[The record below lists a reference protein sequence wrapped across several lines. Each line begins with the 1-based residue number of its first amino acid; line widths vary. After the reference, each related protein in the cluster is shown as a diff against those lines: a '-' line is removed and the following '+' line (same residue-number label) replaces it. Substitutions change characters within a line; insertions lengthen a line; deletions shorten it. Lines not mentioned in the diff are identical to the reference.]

1 MIKIIH
7 YALLVCFC
15 LAFLCAS
22 KVTYA
27 QNDVVKLATFSY
39 PPLFHSSEKGDPS
52 GTVIETVTYMC
63 ELADMDCQI
72 EILPFKR
79 AYQKL
84 ENKLVDGLIT
94 IKVDQFEKCC
104 THTNWETPWIAGFFS
119 HKSIVEI
126 PKLPDEILG
135 QRLITVAGM
144 RSPYEF
150 MPRLDEWSEQK
161 KLTLFSA
168 NNAYTATRMFLNKR
182 ADYLWGSEDF
192 YWYFNKQTDDINFT
206 FLPLV
211 VRPIV
216 VWIQKD
222 RPDIL
227 ARFNA
232 TYEQLM
238 GTQTLDHKKLLIPEL
253 MDIRYQ
259 DAPFDKQ

>member
-7 YALLVCFC
+7 YALFICFSF
-15 LAFLCAS
+15 AFLSAS
-22 KVTYA
+22 SVVYA
-27 QNDVVKLATFSY
+27 QNNVVKLATFSY
-39 PPLFHSSEKGDPS
+39 PPLFHSSENGTPS
-52 GTVIETVTYMC
+52 GTVVETVTYMC

-84 ENKLVDGLIT
+84 KNKLIDGLIT
-94 IKVDQFEKCC
+94 IKVDQFENCC

-119 HKSIVEI
+119 YKSIVEI

-150 MPRLDEWSEQK
+150 MPRLDDWNNQK

-192 YWYFNKQTDDINFT
+192 YWYFNKQTKDIDFT

-216 VWIQKD
+216 VWVQKD

-227 ARFNA
+227 TRFNA
-232 TYEQLM
+232 VYEQLM
-238 GTQTLDHKKLLIPEL
+238 AAQILNHKKLLIPEL

-259 DAPFDKQ
+259 DAPFDAP